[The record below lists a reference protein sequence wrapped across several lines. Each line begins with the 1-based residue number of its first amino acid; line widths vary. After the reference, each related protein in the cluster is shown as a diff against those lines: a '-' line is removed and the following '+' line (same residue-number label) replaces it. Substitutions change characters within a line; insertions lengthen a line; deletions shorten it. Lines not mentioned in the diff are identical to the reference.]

1 MHRTQTLDYGI
12 VIQGELYLILDDN
25 AEVRLTAGDVAI
37 QRGTD
42 HAWENRSSEVARIAF
57 VLLDGRFAGPLADK
71 LSPAEFMHHTL
82 ALRTE
87 S

>member
-25 AEVRLTAGDVAI
+25 AEVRLTAGDVAV

-42 HAWENRSSEVARIAF
+42 HAWENRSNEVARIAF
-57 VLLDGRFAGPLADK
+57 VLLDGKFAGPLTRK
-71 LSPAEFMHHTL
+71 LSITELMHDTLPLRAE
-82 ALRTE
+82 